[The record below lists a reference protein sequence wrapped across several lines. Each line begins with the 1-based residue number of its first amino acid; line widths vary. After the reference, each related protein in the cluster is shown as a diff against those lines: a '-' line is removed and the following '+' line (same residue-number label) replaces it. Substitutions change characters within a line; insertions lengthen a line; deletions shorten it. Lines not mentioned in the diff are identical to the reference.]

1 MAVAQNRRDHGISA
15 FEIRGATGVCIRDF
29 VDVMFN
35 AQKLLSWLTG
45 FGECRAVQ
53 DFLYHPKPF
62 RV

>member
-1 MAVAQNRRDHGISA
+1 MAVAQNRRDHGTSEL
-15 FEIRGATGVCIRDF
+15 EIRGATGVCNF

-35 AQKLLSWLTG
+35 VQKLLSWLTG